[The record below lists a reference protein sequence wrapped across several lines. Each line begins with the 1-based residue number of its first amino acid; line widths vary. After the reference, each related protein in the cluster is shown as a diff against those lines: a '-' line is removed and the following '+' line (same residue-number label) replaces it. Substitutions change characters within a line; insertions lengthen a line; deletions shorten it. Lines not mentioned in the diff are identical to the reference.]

1 NRIPFHEGG
10 DTSQTPDHQSNR
22 QRSSLETEVQRY
34 PLHHDRTNPS
44 NPLFYHRHPQ
54 HNGTPQDNHPYSLPP
69 PPPIQTATDRRP
81 SLPSLA
87 AVFPSP
93 IRSDLSHPSHHVSN
107 FYGAQSDTNQ
117 SYYNTHNEPIYG
129 SRDGIPMVSSGQ
141 SMTMGGNT
149 SMGQKRRLPM
159 KAWGFPEEPLKRR
172 FSGDSSVVAG
182 AGPSSQVS
190 SGHEEDGISLLAD
203 VAAGDTRL
211 RRKVAEQNRRNRT
224 ISMENNLRVLL
235 TSMHTGTNSKTSKE
249 KLLDNA
255 LSCIHELQE
264 GASSREKEIR
274 ELEAEIA
281 EFKAKLQNDGQ
292 LPYEP
297 SPVSSLAPQTIATKL
312 ISASVLSPS
321 DSPPLATATSWASIV
336 LQEEEETLS
345 S

>member
-1 NRIPFHEGG
+1 M
-10 DTSQTPDHQSNR
+10 
-22 QRSSLETEVQRY
+22 
-34 PLHHDRTNPS
+34 
-44 NPLFYHRHPQ
+44 
-54 HNGTPQDNHPYSLPP
+54 
-69 PPPIQTATDRRP
+69 
-81 SLPSLA
+81 
-87 AVFPSP
+87 
-93 IRSDLSHPSHHVSN
+93 
-107 FYGAQSDTNQ
+107 
-117 SYYNTHNEPIYG
+117 YG
-129 SRDGIPMVSSGQ
+129 SRDSIPMVSSGQ

-172 FSGDSSVVAG
+172 FSGDASVVAG

-190 SGHEEDGISLLAD
+190 SGHEEDGISLLAN
-203 VAAGDTRL
+203 VAAGDTAKRDKRRL

-264 GASSREKEIR
+264 GASAREKEIR

-292 LPYEP
+292 LPYES